1 MLSRFKRFVFSFF
14 CRRHDWVLV
23 DSGMDW
29 SLEECSRCGLCRYW
43 IHGDEFGPPNPDV
56 KAEAERL
63 KKAADRVRRVLG
75 MNEDE

>member
-23 DSGMDW
+23 GSGMDY
-29 SLEECSRCGLCRYW
+29 SLEECSRCGLCRYR
-43 IHGDEFGPPNPDV
+43 IHGDEFG
-56 KAEAERL
+56 
-63 KKAADRVRRVLG
+63 